1 MLFPIVTISRSLPT
15 DAEDIGLMVAEEL
28 GFSYLDN
35 KIIQRAA
42 EKAGVSPEEVD
53 RVEHT
58 QPLLSR
64 IYEVLAGC

>member
-1 MLFPIVTISRSLPT
+1 MLFRVITISRSLPT
-15 DAEDIGLMVAEEL
+15 GAEDIGLMVAKEL

>member
-1 MLFPIVTISRSLPT
+1 MLFRIITISRSLPT
-15 DAEDIGLMVAEEL
+15 GAEDIGLMVAKEL

-53 RVEHT
+53 
-58 QPLLSR
+58 
-64 IYEVLAGC
+64 